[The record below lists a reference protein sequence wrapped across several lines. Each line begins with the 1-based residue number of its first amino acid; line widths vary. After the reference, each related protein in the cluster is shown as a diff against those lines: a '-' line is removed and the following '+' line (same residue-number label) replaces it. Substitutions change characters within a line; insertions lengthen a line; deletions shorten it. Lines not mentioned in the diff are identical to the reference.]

1 MIYSFTYEQQVFDL
15 LPRAVRAGRGW
26 NIFKADSMSL
36 LIGANGSG
44 KTEFLSRLCEAIQDK
59 DVSTIVADG
68 DLSDYGIIYFTPAP
82 LARSR
87 FPRSGK
93 RFKLLDGADKKIKPD
108 PNVVA
113 SLSRE
118 FKFSNTIVARLSIPT
133 ERGLDALL
141 AAAMEFPTEFS
152 PQVAELFGSKFKNYV
167 ERAHRWRS
175 YDGVTNEEIDA
186 RQQDML
192 DAQSSLRATIRN
204 YLRRTYGA
212 EASESILAAI
222 AYGSLRGGKRIT
234 VARRF
239 WKMVLNGGQD
249 LVAVLPEFEKFVD
262 IFKRLGPK
270 VAKKGVAI
278 SDARRNYLAG
288 RFGELLSFELSGLSS
303 GAEALVR
310 QFFKLSYA
318 LGQLRLNGAK
328 KIILMI
334 DEGDAFLHIA
344 WQQRYVDYLNR
355 FIGRERG
362 GFDSVQVIVASHSP
376 VLMSDFPR
384 DFLMTLGVGDAANQK
399 SFGAPLEL
407 IIERTAGAGTVGVF
421 AARKMKGLVKK
432 EILRPRDQYLIE
444 QLDDPIVK
452 SFLSR
457 RHSDNIN

>member
-1 MIYSFTYEQQVFDL
+1 MIYSFTYERKIFEL
-15 LPRAVRAGRGW
+15 LPRAVQAGRGW
-26 NIFKADSMSL
+26 NIFNANSMSL

-44 KTEFLSRLCEAIQDK
+44 KTEFLSRLCEDIRDK
-59 DVSTIVADG
+59 NESTIVADG
-68 DLSDYGIIYFTPAP
+68 DLSKYGVIYFTPAP

-93 RFKLLDGADKKIKPD
+93 RFKLLEGADKKFKPD

-113 SLSRE
+113 ALSRE
-118 FKFSNTIVARLSIPT
+118 FRFSNTIVARLSMPM
-133 ERGLDALL
+133 ERGLDALM

-152 PQVAELFGSKFKNYV
+152 PQVAELFGSKFRSYV
-167 ERAHRWRS
+167 ERAHRWLS

-192 DAQSSLRATIRN
+192 DAQSSLRAAIRN
-204 YLRRTYGA
+204 YLRRTYGTD
-212 EASESILAAI
+212 ASSAILAAI

-239 WKMVLNGGQD
+239 WRVVLRGGQD
-249 LVAVLPEFEKFVD
+249 IEVVLPEFEKFVD
-262 IFKRLGPK
+262 IFKKLGPK
-270 VAKKGVAI
+270 IAKNGVAI
-278 SDARRNYLAG
+278 SDARRNYLEG
-288 RFGELLSFELSGLSS
+288 RFGGLLSFELSGLSS

-310 QFFKLSYA
+310 QFFKLSSA
-318 LGQLRLNGAK
+318 IDELRLNGAK
-328 KIILMI
+328 NLILMI

-384 DFLMTLGVGDAANQK
+384 DFLMTLGAGDGASQK

-432 EILRPRDQYLIE
+432 KKLNSRDKYLIE